1 MSEKYFNAYV
11 DSAVGLI
18 HEYVASTLQ
27 LKAQLRVANEVIAE
41 KDNTITSLSNEVQS
55 LRTNSNQANQE
66 LQAQMHD
73 LQVKLS
79 EAEKAK
85 VDAKY
90 WEDSYHGMANKVSHM
105 DLLTNQFNDMKSQFL
120 AKCREFEDLQR
131 NFNEKCEEIERL
143 KTKPVE
149 SDLSNRV
156 SKKVINNKS
165 SASQVAQTKT
175 VEANIDDF

>member
-55 LRTNSNQANQE
+55 LRANSDEASRN
-66 LQAQMHD
+66 LQSQMHD

-85 VDAKY
+85 TDAKY
-90 WEDSYHGMANKVSHM
+90 WEDSYHGMTNKVSHM
-105 DLLTNQFNDMKSQFL
+105 EVLTKQFNDMKAQFL
-120 AKCREFEDLQR
+120 AKCNEFESLQK
-131 NFNEKCEEIERL
+131 NYNDKCEEIDKL
-143 KTKPVE
+143 KSKSIE
-149 SDLSNRV
+149 SDLSNRS

-165 SASQVAQTKT
+165 STLQVAQTKT